1 MTCPAWHMLNAQKS
15 AAHEENDKTQGQ
27 EKLPRN
33 RKEKLRQISHHAPWP
48 QATET
53 ATDGDSQKRTNALAR
68 SHTPNPPPHPTARA
82 TRPTRTD
89 GRRIAHGT
97 GAKRTDGGNGGDDL
111 AELEL
116 VQYGGL
122 TSCVETD
129 HEDTHLPLGEEL
141 LEQLGEGEP
150 HGGSTP
156 RGRARDRS
164 GGRA

>member
-1 MTCPAWHMLNAQKS
+1 M
-15 AAHEENDKTQGQ
+15 AA
-27 EKLPRN
+27 
-33 RKEKLRQISHHAPWP
+33 
-48 QATET
+48 ET
-53 ATDGDSQKRTNALAR
+53 HR
-68 SHTPNPPPHPTARA
+68 
-82 TRPTRTD
+82 
-89 GRRIAHGT
+89 T
-97 GAKRTDGGNGGDDL
+97 GAKRTDGRNGGDDL

-156 RGRARDRS
+156 RGRRRDREAEPERK
-164 GGRA
+164 RARRESAAAAPSESREAESQREWGAGALPVYKLPTLERVSFVAQNGVPGIGEAG

>member
-1 MTCPAWHMLNAQKS
+1 MIRLRARISC
-15 AAHEENDKTQGQ
+15 Q
-27 EKLPRN
+27 EI
-33 RKEKLRQISHHAPWP
+33 EKKNYARYHTTHHGHRQPKP
-48 QATET
+48 QRT
-53 ATDGDSQKRTNALAR
+53 ATAKNEQTPSPAL
-68 SHTPNPPPHPTARA
+68 TPLTLHPINHIQRH
-82 TRPTRTD
+82 PTRTD

-97 GAKRTDGGNGGDDL
+97 GAKRTDGWNGGDDL

-141 LEQLGEGEP
+141 LEELGEGEP